1 MGDQIS
7 TSMKKALRFL
17 AIFLLLFNG
26 IGAVISGWILM
37 IDPSGVQM
45 QLPADYL
52 AHIPFKDYFIPGLI
66 LFMAN
71 GLLSMVITVA
81 VATKHWLHP
90 QLIALQGIILTGWI
104 AIQVIMVQD
113 TYFLHYI
120 MGSIGLALIGLGIL
134 LYYADFKR
142 EYTHSKRTK

>member
-1 MGDQIS
+1 
-7 TSMKKALRFL
+7 MKKALRFL

-26 IGAVISGWILM
+26 VGAVIGGWILM
-37 IDPSGVQM
+37 MDPSGVQM
-45 QLPADYL
+45 QLPAGYL
-52 AHIPFKDYFIPGLI
+52 TNIPFKDYFIPGLI
-66 LFMAN
+66 LFVAN

-104 AIQVIMVQD
+104 VIQVIMVQD

-120 MGSIGLALIGLGIL
+120 MGSIGLALLGLGIL
-134 LYYADFKR
+134 FFYVDLKK
-142 EYTHSKRTK
+142 EYTHSKEIK

>member
-1 MGDQIS
+1 
-7 TSMKKALRFL
+7 MKKTLRFL

-26 IGAVISGWILM
+26 VGAVIGGWILM
-37 IDPSGVQM
+37 MDPSGVQM
-45 QLPADYL
+45 QLPAGYL
-52 AHIPFKDYFIPGLI
+52 TNIPFKDYFIPGLI
-66 LFMAN
+66 LFVAN

-104 AIQVIMVQD
+104 VIQVIMVQD

-120 MGSIGLALIGLGIL
+120 MGSIGLALLGLGIL
-134 LYYADFKR
+134 LFYVDLKK
-142 EYTHSKRTK
+142 EYTHSKEIK